1 MSPKFCAPPRG
12 GSVVQPPH
20 PLKEEEEEQE
30 VQGSRATTPRPK
42 KQHWR
47 HANKSFISS
56 RPQESC
62 RLTKFHTRSTKYK
75 GHWVNTVKKPL
86 GRKPKGALG
95 NKTKKNKFGS
105 YELVVELP
113 WSNTTALFI
122 HSYWQD
128 ATVYSRAETWSRVE
142 REVSR
147 RGGDSDSEGDHRPVH
162 FHTVRSGYA
171 NLRQALAIRF
181 FKSKE
186 MYAASIGCV
195 AIFNKRP

>member
-12 GSVVQPPH
+12 SSVVQPPH

-75 GHWVNTVKKPL
+75 GHRVNTVKNLSEGNQK
-86 GRKPKGALG
+86 ALQET
-95 NKTKKNKFGS
+95 KTKKKNKFGS

-147 RGGDSDSEGDHRPVH
+147 SGGDSDSEGDHRPVH
-162 FHTVRSGYA
+162 FHTIRSGYA
-171 NLRQALAIRF
+171 SLRRALAIRLSTLTKF
-181 FKSKE
+181 MQLQS
-186 MYAASIGCV
+186 V
-195 AIFNKRP
+195 AFT